1 MDATQ
6 AIILSVI
13 IVLTVF
19 LIIIGFQLFFVLKE
33 LRLTLKKTNRIL
45 DDTQD
50 FVTQIKK
57 PIESANNIIAA
68 VTTGAGIAHFLKKAK
83 EESKH
88 ERSEK

>member
-19 LIIIGFQLFFVLKE
+19 LIVIGFQLFFVLKE
-33 LRLTLKKTNRIL
+33 FRLTLKKSNRIL

-50 FVTQIKK
+50 FITQVKK

-83 EESKH
+83 EEVKH
-88 ERSEK
+88 ERAEK

>member
-13 IVLTVF
+13 VVLTIF
-19 LIIIGFQLFFVLKE
+19 LIIIGYQLFFVLKE
-33 LRLTLKKTNRIL
+33 LRLTLKKSNRIL

-50 FVTQIKK
+50 FISQVKK

-68 VTTGAGIAHFLKKAK
+68 ITTGAGIAHFLKKAK
-83 EESKH
+83 EEVKH